1 MDNVQGSLFTLLS
14 LKVYI
19 FYLKSSLF
27 SLENVSAKGDGL
39 GTFVVIVFLTGTV
52 PIKDLILATVP
63 LNVFAALI

>member
-1 MDNVQGSLFTLLS
+1 MFKGFETHSS
-14 LKVYI
+14 IKVFI
-19 FYLKSSLF
+19 PYLKSSVY

-52 PIKDLILATVP
+52 QIKDLILATVP